1 MDVPQI
7 LAVVVALLTVGGI
20 LTRPWRSAEWMW
32 ALAGAVV
39 EIAIGAAPPPD
50 AWAAIRSG
58 ADVYAFLIG
67 ILALA
72 AAVRTQGTFE
82 WLAGH
87 AEVLAGGS
95 RSRALALCFGVG
107 VLVTA
112 TLSNDAAII
121 LLTPAA
127 LALGRRLG
135 GSPLPYLYA
144 CAFVASAASFLLP
157 TGNPANLLLYG
168 SRLPALGPWLGTY
181 GLPALAAIVITYAG
195 LVWTSR
201 HELAADASLPP
212 GVRPGSTAGGRLA
225 LYLLGASGLALALA
239 SALGVSLGG
248 TALGCAAVTCIALQQ
263 YDRSVAAKVVRETSW
278 GVVPLVAGLLV
289 VVAALERAGV
299 TRLATRALDAAAM
312 LPPWLGRE
320 VAGFATMLVANG
332 ANNLP
337 VAVFAGRAL
346 AASGSHPLA
355 HAVLVGTDLGP
366 NLSVAG
372 SLATLLWLI
381 VLRREGIEITPRAFF
396 RRGAFVTLAA
406 LFVALLL
413 AR

>member
-1 MDVPQI
+1 MDVQQI
-7 LAVVVALLTVGGI
+7 GAVMIALLTVGGI
-20 LTRPWRSAEWMW
+20 LARPWRSAEWMW
-32 ALAGAVV
+32 AAGGALAEV
-39 EIAIGAAPPPD
+39 AIGASPLWD
-50 AWAAIRSG
+50 AWAAIRRG

-72 AAVRTQGTFE
+72 AAVRTLGIFE
-82 WLAGH
+82 WLAGR
-87 AEVLAGGS
+87 AEVLARGS
-95 RSRALALCFGVG
+95 RPRALALCYGVG

-144 CAFVASAASFLLP
+144 CPFVACAASFLLP
-157 TGNPANLLLYG
+157 TGNPANLLLYD
-168 SRLPALGPWLGTY
+168 A
-181 GLPALAAIVITYAG
+181 GLPPLGAWLATYALAALAAIGITYAG
-195 LVWTSR
+195 LAWISR
-201 HELAADASLPP
+201 RELAQACDLPAD
-212 GVRPGSTAGGRLA
+212 RPRSTAAVRVA
-225 LYLLGASGLALALA
+225 LWLLGASGLALACA
-239 SALGVSLGG
+239 SALGRPLGV
-248 TALGCAAVTCIALQQ
+248 TALGCAAVTCVTLRL
-263 YDRSVAAKVVRETSW
+263 YDRNIAMAALRGTSW

-299 TRLATRALDAAAM
+299 TRLATRALDAAAT

-320 VAGFATMLVANG
+320 VTGFATMLIANG

-346 AASGSHPLA
+346 GASGAHPLA
-355 HAVLVGTDLGP
+355 HAVVVATDLGP

-381 VLRREGIEITPRAFF
+381 ILRREDIEITPQAFF
-396 RRGAFVTLAA
+396 FRGAILTLPA